1 MVDVLLLSGGYDSAV
16 LKEYIDK
23 PNLLTYHAN
32 ILYSKDAS
40 TNLMETSM
48 VGDTDLTGYMVL
60 NKTIED
66 YIPCRNSSLVLNC
79 VNACLAEGYE
89 DITIYIGLIKNFP
102 RFPDA
107 TEEWLESINNFLNI
121 EFQGKVKVV
130 APFINMTKDQVYNL
144 GCKLGVKLGE
154 TFSCN
159 FETKDGACGVCN
171 NCLWR
176 AKHQYPRYERRTN
189 GR

>member
-1 MVDVLLLSGGYDSAV
+1 MVDVVLLSGGYDSAV
-16 LKEYIDK
+16 LKKYLNN

-32 ILYSKDAS
+32 IFYPKNAS
-40 TNLMETSM
+40 YNLMETNV
-48 VGDTDLTGYMVL
+48 VGNTDLKGL
-60 NKTIED
+60 ISLDKTIED
-66 YIPCRNSSLVLNC
+66 YIPTRNSSLVLNC
-79 VNACLAEGYE
+79 ANACLAKGYE
-89 DITIYIGLIKNFP
+89 EVTIYIGLIKNFP

-107 TEEWLESINNFLNI
+107 TEQWVESINKLLDV

-130 APFINMTKDQVYNL
+130 APFINMTKDDVFKL
-144 GCKLGVKLGE
+144 GCKLGVKLDE

-159 FETKDGACGVCN
+159 FETIEGACGVCN

-176 AKHQYPRYERRTN
+176 AKHQYPRYERRKN